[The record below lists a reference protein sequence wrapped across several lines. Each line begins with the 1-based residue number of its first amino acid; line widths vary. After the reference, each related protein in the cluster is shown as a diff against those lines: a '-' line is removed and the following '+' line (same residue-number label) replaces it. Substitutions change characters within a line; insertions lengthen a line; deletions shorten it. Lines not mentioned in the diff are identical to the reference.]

1 MKGRSGASES
11 GDPSSPKTAIRVLIV
26 GDHELFR
33 RGLGDH
39 LEANGLEVVDEADA
53 GEDAVA
59 LAVEAEPDVV
69 VIDIRLD
76 GASSVNAIRELRAQ
90 ARRAEVLVLT
100 DSAEEDVVGALSAGA
115 CGVLLKDEEGDQIV
129 AAIAA
134 AAEGESPLSP
144 PIASALVD
152 WVRQHAPPSARSDA
166 PALTARERQVLG
178 LIVAGKENSEIAAE
192 LVISQETVKTHV
204 SAVLEKLEVDNRV
217 QAAVAAVSAG
227 LVTFVT

>member
-1 MKGRSGASES
+1 MKGSAGASES
-11 GDPSSPKTAIRVLIV
+11 GDPGSPTTAIRVLIV
-26 GDHELFR
+26 DDHEFFR

-39 LEANGLEVVDEADA
+39 LEASGLEVVDEADDF
-53 GEDAVA
+53 EDAVA
-59 LAVEAEPDVV
+59 LALQAEPDVV
-69 VIDIRLD
+69 VIDIQMH
-76 GASSVNAIRELRAQ
+76 GASSVNAIRKLRAE
-90 ARRAEVLVLT
+90 APRAQVLVLA
-100 DSAEEDVVGALSAGA
+100 DSADDDAVGVLSAGA

-134 AAEGESPLSP
+134 AAGGESPLSP
-144 PIASALVD
+144 PIASALVN

-217 QAAVAAVSAG
+217 QAAVAAVTAG
-227 LVTFVT
+227 LVTFGT

>member
-11 GDPSSPKTAIRVLIV
+11 GDPGSPNTAIRVLIV

-39 LEANGLEVVDEADA
+39 LEANGLEVVDEADD
-53 GEDAVA
+53 GDEAVA
-59 LAVEAEPDVV
+59 LAVETEPDVV
-69 VIDIRLD
+69 VIDIRMH
-76 GASSVNAIRELRAQ
+76 GASSVNAIRELRTQ
-90 ARRAEVLVLT
+90 ARGAQVLVLS

-115 CGVLLKDEEGDQIV
+115 CGVLLKNEEGDQIV

-134 AAEGESPLSP
+134 AAGGESPLSP

-152 WVRQHAPPSARSDA
+152 WVQRHAPPFARSDA